1 LSTATAAPNRLADKH
16 SWSTFKRLLRGYVL
30 PHWRIGLVAILT
42 MILYSATETGVV
54 ALIRPLLDNGF
65 VERDA
70 DTLRLFAGLLLGLLV
85 LQGVAF
91 FLSQYLSSWI
101 SLQLVKRLRLEAH
114 DRLLA
119 MPYAAFEQL
128 STGQLVSRLT
138 YQANETAKATG
149 KVIVTVFR
157 DAVTVVLIA
166 GYMVY
171 LSPWLILIMAL
182 VLPLVGGIIAYI
194 NNRFRR
200 LSRRIHRAVG
210 GIGGVAEESVHGQQ
224 EIKLFGQEQRERQR
238 FERLNEQNRR
248 RFMRFLATRFASV
261 PLIRLV
267 VAAALAATMALA
279 TVEAVVET
287 LTVGTVT
294 SFLGAMLLL
303 NTPLKRL
310 AKLSA
315 QLQKGLTAAEGLFEL
330 IDTPP
335 EPDHGERR
343 IDRAEGRVEYR
354 GVRFSYDGHREV
366 LRGIDLEAAPGETV
380 ALTGPSGGGKSTLLH
395 LLMRFYE
402 PTAGEIRLDGLPL
415 PAYRLEDLRR
425 QIAPITQDDIL
436 FSGTVAENIAYGAP
450 GPASEAAI
458 RRAAEIAHARSF
470 IEELPQGLDTPVGQ
484 HGALL
489 SGGQRQR
496 ITIARAVLKDAP
508 ILLLD
513 EATSALDAESERAVQ
528 AALERLMAD
537 RTAFVIAH
545 RLSTVEH
552 ADRILFIEDGRIVE
566 QGTHAELLARDG
578 RYAQLYRMQF
588 QAPAAAGPATE
599 AHSSSL
605 AR

>member
-1 LSTATAAPNRLADKH
+1 MSTATAANRLANRP
-16 SWSTFKRLLRGYVL
+16 SWPTFKRLFCGYVL
-30 PHWRIGLVAILT
+30 PHWRIGLVAIMT
-42 MILYSATETGVV
+42 MILYSATETGIV
-54 ALIRPLLDNGF
+54 ALIRPLLDDGL

-70 DTLRLFAGLLLGLLV
+70 ATLRLFAGLLLGLLV

-101 SLQLVKRLRLEAH
+101 SLRLVKRLRLEAH

-138 YQANETAKATG
+138 YQANQTTQATG

-166 GYMVY
+166 AYMVY

-224 EIKLFGQEQRERQR
+224 EIKLFGQEQRERRR

-248 RFMRFLATRFASV
+248 RFMRFLATRYASV

-267 VAAALAATMALA
+267 VAAALAITMALA
-279 TVEAVVET
+279 TMEAVVET

-303 NTPLKRL
+303 NTPLKRI

-330 IDTPP
+330 VDTPP
-335 EPDHGERR
+335 EPDHGRR
-343 IDRAEGRVEYR
+343 ALDRAEGRIAYR
-354 GVRFSYDGHREV
+354 GVRFSYDGRREV

-380 ALTGPSGGGKSTLLH
+380 ALTGPSGGGKSTLIH

-402 PTAGEIRLDGLPL
+402 PTGGEIRLDGAPL

-425 QIAPITQDDIL
+425 QIAPITQNDIL
-436 FSGTVAENIAYGAP
+436 FSGTVAENIAYGAQ
-450 GPASEAAI
+450 GPVSEAAI
-458 RRAAEIAHARSF
+458 RRAAEIAHARPF
-470 IEELPQGLDTPVGQ
+470 IEELPQGFDTPVGQ

-566 QGTHAELLARDG
+566 QGTHAELLARGG
-578 RYAQLYRMQF
+578 RYAQLYRLQF
-588 QAPAAAGPATE
+588 QASPAANPAGE
-599 AHSSSL
+599 AAPSSL

>member
-1 LSTATAAPNRLADKH
+1 MSTATAANRLANRP
-16 SWSTFKRLLRGYVL
+16 SWPTFKRLFRGYVL
-30 PHWRIGLVAILT
+30 PHWRIGLVAIVT
-42 MILYSATETGVV
+42 MVLYSATETGIV
-54 ALIRPLLDNGF
+54 ALIRPLLDDGL

-70 DTLRLFAGLLLGLLV
+70 ATLRLFAGLLLGLLV

-101 SLQLVKRLRLEAH
+101 SLRLVKRLRLEAH

-138 YQANETAKATG
+138 YQANQTAQATG

-166 GYMVY
+166 AYMVY

-224 EIKLFGQEQRERQR
+224 EIKLFGQEQRERRR

-248 RFMRFLATRFASV
+248 RFMRFLATRYASV

-267 VAAALAATMALA
+267 VAAALAITMALA
-279 TVEAVVET
+279 TMEAVVET

-303 NTPLKRL
+303 NTPLKRI

-330 IDTPP
+330 VDTPP
-335 EPDHGERR
+335 EPDHGRR
-343 IDRAEGRVEYR
+343 ALDRAEGHIAYR
-354 GVRFSYDGHREV
+354 GVRFSYDGRREV

-380 ALTGPSGGGKSTLLH
+380 ALTGPSGGGKSTLIH

-402 PTAGEIRLDGLPL
+402 PTAGEIRLDGAPL

-425 QIAPITQDDIL
+425 QIAPITQNDIL
-436 FSGTVAENIAYGAP
+436 FSGTVAENIAYGAQ
-450 GPASEAAI
+450 GPVSEAAI
-458 RRAAEIAHARSF
+458 RRAAEIAHARPF
-470 IEELPQGLDTPVGQ
+470 IEELPQGFDTPVGQ

-578 RYAQLYRMQF
+578 RYAQLYRLQF
-588 QAPAAAGPATE
+588 QASPAAPPASE
-599 AHSSSL
+599 AAPSSL